1 MPLQQAVHRA
11 ENQSDNPSDSVADR
25 AAGRAGQLSPAE
37 SNVID
42 FLLSAPPEVVLWSAA
57 RLAAELGVSDATV
70 VRTAQALGYAG
81 LAELRE
87 ALARRPAEPTLTDRL
102 RTTLADAEGDEHF
115 LGVCVDHQVDAL
127 DTMRRNVSADRF
139 DEAVEHMVAGQRVVW
154 CGIGPSAHLAEYAA
168 LLCRRI
174 GHPSTAITRTGSEF
188 ADELLSVSEDDVVVV
203 LAYGRVHRH
212 VRVLLDRAA
221 ALATQVVLVTD
232 VLGRTLG
239 PRVDV
244 VLPCGRGAPG
254 LFASHGTTMVLI
266 ESLVLGLA
274 RRDPDAAQA
283 SLDQLNDLRAD
294 VEGRRID
301 VDPTHAR

>member
-1 MPLQQAVHRA
+1 MAVQQPVHPA
-11 ENQSDNPSDSVADR
+11 PEPADTVTGR
-25 AAGRAGQLSPAE
+25 AADRAGQLSPAE
-37 SNVID
+37 ASVID

-70 VRTAQALGYAG
+70 IRAAQALGYAG

-87 ALARRPAEPTLTDRL
+87 ALARRPLEPTLTDRL
-102 RTTLADAEGDEHF
+102 RTTLADAAGAEPF
-115 LGVCVDHQVDAL
+115 LEVCVDHQVDAL
-127 DTMRRNVSADRF
+127 DTMRRNVTAERF
-139 DEAVEHMVAGQRVVW
+139 ERAIELMDAGQRLVW

-168 LLCRRI
+168 LLGRRI
-174 GHPSTAITRTGSEF
+174 GRASIAITRTGSEF
-188 ADELLSVSEDDVVVV
+188 ADDLLSVAAGDVVVI

-212 VRVLLDRAA
+212 VRVLLDRTVE
-221 ALATQVVLVTD
+221 LATPVVLVTD
-232 VLGRTLG
+232 VLGRPLG

-274 RRDPDAAQA
+274 RLDPARAQA
-283 SLDQLNDLRAD
+283 SLDRLNDLRAD

-301 VDPTHAR
+301 VDPTHIR